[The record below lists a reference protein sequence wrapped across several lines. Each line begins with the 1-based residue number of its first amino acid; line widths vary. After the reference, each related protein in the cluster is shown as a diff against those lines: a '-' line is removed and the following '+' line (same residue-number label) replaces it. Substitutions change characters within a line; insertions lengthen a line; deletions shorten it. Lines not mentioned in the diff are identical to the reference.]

1 MQKNKNKKQ
10 AYIKYLPIKVYII
23 CATFFLNKIYYISVK
38 AIFNYFMTKNILNQI
53 IKEKGSCLHSSIKTA
68 FYKNASFLKQK
79 KRIKTILNTES

>member
-1 MQKNKNKKQ
+1 
-10 AYIKYLPIKVYII
+10 
-23 CATFFLNKIYYISVK
+23 
-38 AIFNYFMTKNILNQI
+38 MTKNILNQI